1 MRTFLYLFGIGG
13 LLLAAAVPAQARIKL
28 TTLPERESVRIDIQ
42 NGRYTL
48 VEEERTVNLQAGR
61 NQVDFSW
68 ANINIDKDSIVF
80 RIIKA
85 DGEVNVLNTNY
96 PPNENALYWTVSA
109 EKAGPAVVRISY
121 LIANMAAEPSYQGVV
136 ENDEKKLLL
145 QVYMTVT
152 NTSGESFGECA
163 IQPGVGKTTVRYFN
177 DGERK
182 RMLAAKFA
190 EVPVAKRYVFD
201 AAVDQEKTRMYYR
214 LTNDKENQM
223 GGFPCPMARSA
234 SSSRSRRPTATRSA
248 ARLFWARIGPS
259 IRRLFAP
266 LDLYVGTAQDVKV
279 ERFQMDPEG
288 GVRNAFDELTAPRF
302 TIDGKEGVTKPLFR
316 NVRSRVRYRLQNFK
330 TEKGD
335 PITVPLTIKEH
346 VDGQW
351 IIEKVVL
358 KEILGERN
366 EQKEKEIPYPPLFT
380 EKRIDVNNVEYE
392 VKLPPTTIDK
402 KYDLVRDDVEDVRP
416 LAPATGC
423 AVKCPGPPQRFGGN
437 VSSGS
442 TWTFSRRHRP
452 ARSCPRRSASP
463 GICRA
468 GRRCVSA
475 RPSLP
480 GCRHP
485 GPRAAR
491 RCRPPRGSRIG
502 TEPLP
507 RPGSIRAR
515 GSRQPVVGWQRA
527 WPLVAGPPCF
537 PPPCNRGKPTPCSA
551 RAR

>member
-1 MRTFLYLFGIGG
+1 MRTFVSAFLGIFV
-13 LLLAAAVPAQARIKL
+13 LLAVALPAQARIKL

-48 VEEERTVNLQAGR
+48 VEEERTVNLQAGQ

-80 RIIKA
+80 RIIRA

-136 ENDEKKLLL
+136 ENDEKKLLV

-163 IQPGVGKTTVRYFN
+163 VQPGVGKTTVRYFN

-223 GGFPCPMARSA
+223 GGFPLPYGKVRLFIKEPKADGDVARSQA
-234 SSSRSRRPTATRSA
+234 F
-248 ARLFWARIGPS
+248 LGEDWAQYTP
-259 IRRLFAP
+259 LFAP
-266 LDLYVGTAQDVKV
+266 LDLYVGVAQDVKV

-288 GVRNAFDELTAPRF
+288 GVRNAFDELTAPRY

-316 NVRSRVRYRLQNFK
+316 NVRSRMRYRLQNFK

-351 IIEKVVL
+351 IVEKVVL

-366 EQKEKEIPYPPLFT
+366 EQKEKEIPYADLFT
-380 EKRIDVNNVEYE
+380 VKRIDVNNVEYE

-402 KYDLVRDDVEDVRP
+402 KYDLYVTTLKMFVRSP
-416 LAPATGC
+416 AP
-423 AVKCPGPPQRFGGN
+423 
-437 VSSGS
+437 
-442 TWTFSRRHRP
+442 P
-452 ARSCPRRSASP
+452 AAP
-463 GICRA
+463 
-468 GRRCVSA
+468 
-475 RPSLP
+475 
-480 GCRHP
+480 
-485 GPRAAR
+485 
-491 RCRPPRGSRIG
+491 
-502 TEPLP
+502 
-507 RPGSIRAR
+507 
-515 GSRQPVVGWQRA
+515 
-527 WPLVAGPPCF
+527 
-537 PPPCNRGKPTPCSA
+537 
-551 RAR
+551 